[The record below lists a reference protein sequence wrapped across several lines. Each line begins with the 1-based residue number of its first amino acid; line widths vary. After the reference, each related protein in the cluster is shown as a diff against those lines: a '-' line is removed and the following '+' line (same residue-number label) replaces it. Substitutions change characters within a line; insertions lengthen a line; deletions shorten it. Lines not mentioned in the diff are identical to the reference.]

1 MKKIHNLPPFQL
13 FIFFLLMMGS
23 PTLVSAQGNADD
35 GLRFTYFG
43 GAGWEISDDKVH
55 ILIDPYISRVKLGN
69 SPANSKQDDRK
80 SFFGS
85 DYYVSDTTMIDKL
98 IKKAD
103 YILVHHSHV
112 DHLGDVP
119 YIARKTGAKVIG
131 TETTANILRAYGI
144 PDEQLLVVKGGED
157 YQFDDFSVKVI
168 PSIHS
173 ALNDKHYFD
182 SRQHTDVE
190 TLKAPLMI
198 KDFIEGGSLMFLV
211 RFDSHKV
218 LTAGSMNFLERE
230 LMGLKPDI
238 ILPGVNLSRLE
249 IYNYTERLLS
259 VTGFPKIVIP
269 THWDNFRLPYGYSQ
283 EESVEMKLKPFI
295 EEVKAVSPGSK
306 VLIPDHLETFV
317 IK

>member
-1 MKKIHNLPPFQL
+1 MTKIHNLPPFQL

-43 GAGWEISDDKVH
+43 GAGWEISDGRVQ

-85 DYYVSDTTMIDKL
+85 DYFESDTTMIDKL
-98 IKKAD
+98 IKRAD

-119 YIARKTGAKVIG
+119 YIARKTGAKVVG

-144 PDEQLLVVKGGED
+144 PEGQLLVVRGGED